1 VKNLNYLFFIVM
13 LFSFLM
19 MNSNTFAQAEPV
31 MYFCDRYDDY
41 DGEIGIKDRFY
52 KGPITVMVKCD
63 VALNLTDATIQYDR
77 YNFRSG
83 KFEYYKSFDF
93 DVSSD
98 MKYIFFAPTSGNSME
113 FDDAGFYR
121 VFLLDPDG
129 NTVASAL
136 IEIISY

>member
-1 VKNLNYLFFIVM
+1 MKNLNYLFFIVM

>member
-1 VKNLNYLFFIVM
+1 MKTLNCLFLFTMFI
-13 LFSFLM
+13 SFFAM
-19 MNSNTFAQAEPV
+19 YSNTFAQAEPV
-31 MYFCDRYDDY
+31 MYFCDRYDEY

-63 VALNLTDATIQYDR
+63 NTLNLTDATIQYDR

-93 DVSSD
+93 DISSD

-129 NTVASAL
+129 NTITSAL

>member
-1 VKNLNYLFFIVM
+1 MKNLNYLFLVI
-13 LFSFLM
+13 LFLAFLLPF
-19 MNSNTFAQAEPV
+19 SRAHAQVEPA

-41 DGEIGIKDRFY
+41 DGEIGVKDRFY

-63 VALNLTDATIQYDR
+63 YALNLTDAKIQYDR

-98 MKYIFFAPTSGNSME
+98 MKYIFFAPTTGNSME

-121 VFLLDPDG
+121 VFLLDSNG
-129 NTVASAL
+129 STVASAF

>member
-129 NTVASAL
+129 DTVASAL